1 MTEIAPEIR
10 ERLEGAAKLY
20 EQAAEELETAAAHAR
35 RAAEHF
41 RNGDVPRGTA
51 NRRSSIACARRCDRE
66 RHEPGSLRET
76 RFFLLTN
83 VFQTAR
89 SSASSAAVGSH

>member
-1 MTEIAPEIR
+1 MTEIPPEIR

-51 NRRSSIACARRCDRE
+51 HAWATRGHLLAAEKPLDEQALEHR
-66 RHEPGSLRET
+66 LRAQ
-76 RFFLLTN
+76 
-83 VFQTAR
+83 V
-89 SSASSAAVGSH
+89 